1 MEMDNRPLSIR
12 FEETKMAIAKICN
25 ESGLP
30 AFGLAYL
37 LSDLAKEAESLI
49 KKQYENDL
57 EIWKMHNENES
68 DS

>member
-1 MEMDNRPLSIR
+1 METDNRPLSIR
-12 FEETKMAIAKICN
+12 FEETKTNIAQICN

-37 LSDLAKEAESLI
+37 LGGLAKEAEALI
-49 KKQYENDL
+49 SKQYENDL
-57 EIWKMHNENES
+57 EIWKANNET